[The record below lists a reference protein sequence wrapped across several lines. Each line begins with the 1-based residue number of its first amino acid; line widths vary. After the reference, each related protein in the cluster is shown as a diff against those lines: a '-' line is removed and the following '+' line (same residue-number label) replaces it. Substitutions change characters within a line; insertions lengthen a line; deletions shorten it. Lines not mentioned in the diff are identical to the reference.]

1 MDNRLNSTLV
11 KICMQSYL
19 PEEYFI
25 MSLSVIAL
33 LSFSVFSLSVTAA
46 LLALRTRKS
55 LFRKERT
62 WITALD
68 FIGGIG
74 GVESI
79 FESYDTF
86 LGKNRSQ
93 LEELRREHS
102 ETRRRFSSPYIRR
115 DQLQRKPRS
124 SGRSNSNFETER
136 RRTLKEE
143 EEEEARRCIEILHNP
158 RKFYENLPQPAR
170 RESDGIVNL
179 VKRRLSVS
187 SLSAEVAGLATPPP
201 PARSHHSRQSNSR
214 PPSPAPTRKFIKNR
228 SGSLE
233 GGRLGPGGPGGP
245 GGSPG
250 SRITSPARK
259 KHSVIHEVTENSI

>member
-1 MDNRLNSTLV
+1 
-11 KICMQSYL
+11 
-19 PEEYFI
+19 

-33 LSFSVFSLSVTAA
+33 LSFCVFSLSVSTA

-86 LGKNRSQ
+86 LGQNRSQ

-115 DQLQRKPRS
+115 DQLQRKQKS
-124 SGRSNSNFETER
+124 SGKRSNSNFETER
-136 RRTLKEE
+136 RQTLKEE
-143 EEEEARRCIEILHNP
+143 EEAVAEACIEILHDP
-158 RKFYENLPQPAR
+158 RKYYQNLPRPAS
-170 RESDGIVNL
+170 RESDGFVNL
-179 VKRRLSVS
+179 VMRRLSVS
-187 SLSAEVAGLATPPP
+187 SLSAEMAGLATPPP
-201 PARSHHSRQSNSR
+201 PARSSHSGQSPSR
-214 PPSPAPTRKFIKNR
+214 PPSPIPTRKFIKNR
-228 SGSLE
+228 SGSLD
-233 GGRLGPGGPGGP
+233 GGRAGP

-250 SRITSPARK
+250 NRITTLARK
-259 KHSVIHEVTENSI
+259 KHSVIHEVTENYL